1 MNNGT
6 GTMIAKMYMDEQG
19 KVIPCSIQADD
30 SIGMHEHE
38 TSDDINYVLSGKGN
52 YRIGS
57 RNIAYRV
64 TCYED
69 NSLEKGTL
77 SVSKKHG
84 LHLIMKYGIH
94 KIYWKKK

>member
-1 MNNGT
+1 MNFSSNGRFNYYA
-6 GTMIAKMYMDEQG
+6 G
-19 KVIPCSIQADD
+19 
-30 SIGMHEHE
+30 IG
-38 TSDDINYVLSGKGN
+38 NGGKGN

-77 SVSKKHG
+77 FVSKKYG
-84 LHLIMKYGIH
+84 LHLIMKYD
-94 KIYWKKK
+94 IYIRFTGKRNKNMLESVMY